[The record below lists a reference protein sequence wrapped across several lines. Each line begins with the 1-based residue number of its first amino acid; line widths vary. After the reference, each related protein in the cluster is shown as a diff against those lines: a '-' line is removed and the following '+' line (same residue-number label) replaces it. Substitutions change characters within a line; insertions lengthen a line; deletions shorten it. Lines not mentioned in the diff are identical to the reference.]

1 MSNLPVNF
9 SDDILNASMNGR
21 RRYQMITNSDGTVSF
36 LDVTNYDNFGSDYG
50 AAEVNELNKI
60 VNGKVEQDDVLQTLE
75 QISANTDSNKIA
87 GATALRELNNKTTLI
102 YGNHA
107 NAVDDGSGIML
118 STIPY
123 PDGYTFYNTVI
134 LAAYIDYGTV
144 KYQTMLYSSGTNG
157 GMSIYTAFDGI
168 KVVKGNNAYW
178 SAAGFGLLI
187 TKI

>member
-1 MSNLPVNF
+1 MNNIF
-9 SDDILNASMNGR
+9 KKRIL
-21 RRYQMITNSDGTVSF
+21 V
-36 LDVTNYDNFGSDYG
+36 
-50 AAEVNELNKI
+50 
-60 VNGKVEQDDVLQTLE
+60 
-75 QISANTDSNKIA
+75 
-87 GATALRELNNKTTLI
+87 

-107 NAVDDGSGIML
+107 NAVDDGNGTML

-178 SAAGFGLLI
+178 SAAGFGLLL